1 MNKAAREQR
10 AKTSAR
16 LDSFDK
22 RAEQEIDLFIKW
34 AKQELGTTLLMI
46 CELAC

>member
-34 AKQELGTTLLMI
+34 AAYDLRAGLLTLG
-46 CELAC
+46 